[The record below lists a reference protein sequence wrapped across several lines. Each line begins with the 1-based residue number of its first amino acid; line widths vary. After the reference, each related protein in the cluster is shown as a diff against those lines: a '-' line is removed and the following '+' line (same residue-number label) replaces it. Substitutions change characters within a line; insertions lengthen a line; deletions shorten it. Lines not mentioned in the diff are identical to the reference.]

1 MSLISESALGA
12 RVPGSFT
19 TDDDDDVKSCL
30 GVLPR
35 LDPESE

>member
-19 TDDDDDVKSCL
+19 TDDDDVKSCL